1 VRRPIIVVVMVT
13 IGCLLLGLGPAE
25 AGTLKVRPP
34 RRGPGGTVTF
44 SGTTGCRPKVYLS
57 SQARGHIKAIN
68 PTSANVRRRPGRRT
82 GTFGKN
88 VTIRKQ
94 AKVRKDTPFTIV
106 SRCKN
111 GKRSGH
117 VILTLARTGLPV
129 LPQLLVGFGLIGSGV
144 AMLRGDRR
152 AGTSRPRR
160 RRRRSRKPLWAIG
173 MGADG

>member
-57 SQARGHIKAIN
+57 SQARRHIKAIN
-68 PTSANVRRRPGRRT
+68 PTSANVRRRT

-117 VILTLARTGLPV
+117 VILTLAKTGLPV

-160 RRRRSRKPLWAIG
+160 RRSRKPLRAIAI
-173 MGADG
+173 GADG

>member
-1 VRRPIIVVVMVT
+1 VRRPIIALIMMT
-13 IGCLLLGLGPAE
+13 IGCLLLGLYPAE
-25 AGTLKVRPP
+25 AGTLRVRPP

-44 SGTTGCRPKVYLS
+44 SGTTGCRPKVYLRS
-57 SQARGHIKAIN
+57 KAKGSKRPIN
-68 PTSANVRRRPGRRT
+68 PTSTNVRRRSGRRT
-82 GTFGKN
+82 GTFRKD
-88 VTIRKQ
+88 VTIRKV
-94 AKVRKDTPFTIV
+94 KVRKDTPFTIF
-106 SRCKN
+106 SSCKKK
-111 GKRSGH
+111 GKPSGH

-160 RRRRSRKPLWAIG
+160 RRSRRPLWAIG